1 MRDFLK
7 SLKTSVSGSIKMQ
20 MEISEALSEAE
31 IFGCILKQCEITFF
45 RSAMRGKKEQDTL
58 FYFDLAHR

>member
-31 IFGCILKQCEITFF
+31 IFGCILKQFEITFF
-45 RSAMRGKKEQDTL
+45 KSAKRGKKEQDTL
-58 FYFDLAHR
+58 FYFDLAPR